1 MSQSKAAITVQ
12 VKIDGQPKL
21 PGDAGSKNNEQGQRV
36 QRVHVDQRLDS
47 PDFFS
52 VQIQMSESHDITV
65 LDKIKPGAPV
75 EILMGYGAGGAIF
88 KGEIS
93 YIEPHFQGADRYVT
107 ISGYDLSHRLTRGTG
122 SRTFGDG
129 HKQTENPGS
138 ILGTVVSESKA
149 LKGDSSDK
157 LSASTDTADSKLE
170 YIAQY
175 NMNDYQ
181 FIQQVVGSF
190 GFGWDAKSHAGK
202 GQISLKAP
210 ETSSGPVLK
219 ICRDKFKAEAEVQA
233 MSADFRLSTVRQVG
247 KVEVRGWDS
256 VKKEA
261 ILGKS
266 EKLSSPLGGAPGI
279 EQAGKAHYG
288 SGSSGR
294 LLSIVDVPVGSK
306 GEADEI
312 AQSIMDKLS
321 MDWMTADVVIDGR
334 PEIHAGVIVELAD
347 FGKRYS
353 GKYLVESCQHVFVAA
368 SASPYR
374 SFLKL
379 ARNASPEP

>member
-1 MSQSKAAITVQ
+1 MSVSKAAITVA
-12 VKIDGQPKL
+12 VKIDGQAKL
-21 PGDAGSKNNEQGQRV
+21 PGDSGSKNNEQGQRV

-52 VQIQMSESHDITV
+52 VQLQMSESHDITV
-65 LDKIKPGAPV
+65 LDKIKPGAAV
-75 EILMGYGAGGAIF
+75 EILIGYGDGGTIF

-93 YIEPHFQGADRYVT
+93 YIEPSFQGAERSVT
-107 ISGYDLSHRLTRGTG
+107 ISGYDLTHRMTRGTT

-138 ILGTVVSESKA
+138 ILGTVVSDSKA
-149 LKGDSSDK
+149 LKGDKSDG
-157 LSASTDTADSKLE
+157 LTAATGTADSKLE

-190 GFGWDAKSHAGK
+190 GMGWDSKSHNNGK
-202 GQISLKAP
+202 QVSLKAP
-210 ETSSGPVLK
+210 ETSGAAVLK
-219 ICRDKFKAEAEVQA
+219 ICRDKFKSDSEAQA
-233 MSADFRLSTVRQVG
+233 ISAAFRLSTVRQVA
-247 KVEVRGWDS
+247 KVEVRGWDG
-256 VKKEA
+256 VAKKA

-266 EKLSSPLGGAPGI
+266 EKISSPLGGTPGI

-288 SGSSGR
+288 SGSAGR

-321 MDWMTADVVIDGR
+321 MDWMTADVVIEGR
-334 PEIHAGVIVELAD
+334 PELHAGVVVELSE

-353 GKYLVESCQHVFVAA
+353 GKYIVEACQHVFIAGSAA
-368 SASPYR
+368 PYR